1 MKNLLDLDQ
10 KELIAAVREAGLPIF
25 RAKQLYHW
33 LHQRLIF
40 DFNEMTDLPKELR
53 TSLQGMFFIGL
64 PKVKQVLKAKDGTR
78 KFVYQLDDGPLVETV
93 LLCDATDRKTVCLS
107 TQAGCPLKCG
117 FCATGSLGFKRNLKV
132 SEILG
137 QLYGIARDVPNISN
151 LVFMGMGEPFLNY
164 DNVMKALRM
173 LTGKEGQNFG
183 QRKITISTSGIPEGI
198 KRFADE
204 NLQIRLAI
212 SLNASDDK
220 TRGKIMPV
228 NRKYPLDT
236 LLRAVNYYIKKTGRH
251 VTFEYIMLK
260 GINDR
265 RQDLE
270 SLKQFFHTISANINI
285 IPYNATGGIYQPSPP
300 ETIKFFIKAL
310 CAEGVSAV
318 ERSSRGQDIM
328 AACGQLAGR
337 PTEK

>member
-1 MKNLLDLDQ
+1 VKNLLDFDQ
-10 KELIAAVREAGLPIF
+10 KELIAAVKEAGLPIF

-33 LHQRLIF
+33 LHKRLIF
-40 DFNEMTDLPKELR
+40 DFNEMTDLSKELR
-53 TSLQGMFFIGL
+53 AQLQGMFYIGL

-78 KFVYQLDDGPLVETV
+78 KFVYQLDDGPLIETV
-93 LLCDATDRKTVCLS
+93 LIQDATDRKTVCLS

-117 FCATGSLGFKRNLKV
+117 FCATGSSGFKRNLKV
-132 SEILG
+132 SEIIG
-137 QLYGIARDVPNISN
+137 QLYGISRDVPDISN

-173 LTGKEGQNFG
+173 LTAKEGPNFG
-183 QRKITISTSGIPEGI
+183 QRKITISTAGIPEGI

-204 NLQIRLAI
+204 NLQVRLAI

-228 NRKYPLDT
+228 NRKYPLDQ
-236 LLRAVNYYIKKTGRH
+236 LIPAVNYYIKKTGRR

-270 SLKQFFHTISANINI
+270 SLKQFFTTISANINI
-285 IPYNATGGIYQPSPP
+285 IPFNAFGHTYQPSPP

-310 CAEGVSAV
+310 CAEGISAV
-318 ERSSRGQDIM
+318 ERSSKGEDIL
-328 AACGQLAGR
+328 AACGQLALLS
-337 PTEK
+337 

>member
-1 MKNLLDLDQ
+1 MKNLLDFDQ
-10 KELIAAVREAGLPIF
+10 KELIAAVKEAGLPIF

-33 LHQRLIF
+33 LHKRLIF
-40 DFNEMTDLPKELR
+40 DFNEMTDLSKELR
-53 TSLQGMFFIGL
+53 AQLQGMFYIGL

-78 KFVYQLDDGPLVETV
+78 KFVYQLDDGPLIETV
-93 LLCDATDRKTVCLS
+93 LIQDATDRKTVCLS

-117 FCATGSLGFKRNLKV
+117 FCATGSSGFKRNLKV
-132 SEILG
+132 SEIIG
-137 QLYGIARDVPNISN
+137 QLYGISRDVPDISN

-173 LTGKEGQNFG
+173 LTAKEGPNFG
-183 QRKITISTSGIPEGI
+183 QRKITISTAGIPEGI

-204 NLQIRLAI
+204 NLQVRLAI

-228 NRKYPLDT
+228 NRKYPLDQ
-236 LLRAVNYYIKKTGRH
+236 LIPAVNYYIKKTGRR

-270 SLKQFFHTISANINI
+270 SLKQFFTTISANINI
-285 IPYNATGGIYQPSPP
+285 IPFNAFGHTYQPSPP

-310 CAEGVSAV
+310 CAEGISAV
-318 ERSSRGQDIM
+318 ERSSKGEDIL
-328 AACGQLAGR
+328 AACGQLALLS
-337 PTEK
+337 